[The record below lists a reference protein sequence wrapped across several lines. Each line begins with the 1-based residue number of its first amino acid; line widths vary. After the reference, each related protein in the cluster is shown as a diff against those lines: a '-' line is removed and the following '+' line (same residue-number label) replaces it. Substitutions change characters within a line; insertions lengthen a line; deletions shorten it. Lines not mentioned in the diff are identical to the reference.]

1 MDFDASVRYMQ
12 GRLRLGV
19 KLGNDRFLALL
30 ELLGNPQDQIAVIH
44 IAGTKGKGSTAT
56 MVASILRAAGKRTG
70 LYLSPFVYDMRE
82 RIQIDG
88 EPIPK
93 DEFARLMTVIRP
105 HVEALEQTEFGATTE
120 FELKTAVGFLYFAQS
135 GVDCAVIEVGLGGRL
150 DATNVVRK
158 PLTTVI
164 TNIDLDH
171 TELLGDTPAAIA
183 AEKAGILKPGIP
195 CVTGVPRGTEAYE
208 TIAAIAAVRGV
219 PLLHAVPGHREDPA
233 DTVYL
238 TGMDG
243 TLTVA
248 TPRRALSRI
257 KLRLGGAFQ
266 NGNAALAVAAL
277 DSIPEDALA
286 AIPDSAVIRGLE
298 TAYLPGRFERVSDN
312 PVVVV
317 DVAHNELS
325 ARVLAQSLTD
335 VYAAGRRRLI
345 LVVGLSK
352 NHAPETFLPPLLA
365 LRPVLVIATE
375 PSFHPRNADE
385 IADAARASGYDNVRI
400 VRDSV
405 HAAVLEALR
414 AADPGDVICL
424 TGSFYTVGDI
434 PPSEWPDLIASG
446 TRPLAQISN

>member
-30 ELLGNPQDQIAVIH
+30 ERLGNPQDQIAVVH

-56 MVASILRAAGKRTG
+56 MAASILRAAGKKTG

-93 DEFARLMTVIRP
+93 DEFARLMTLIRP
-105 HVEALEQTEFGATTE
+105 HVEALEATDHGATTE
-120 FELKTAVGFLYFAQS
+120 FELKTAVGYLYFAES
-135 GVDCAVIEVGLGGRL
+135 KVDCAVVEVGLGGRL

-183 AEKAGILKPGIP
+183 FEKAGILKSGVP

-208 TIAAIAAVRGV
+208 SIVSVAQERGV
-219 PLLHAVPGHREDPA
+219 PLLHVVPGHREDSG

-277 DSIPEDALA
+277 DSIPEDVLGP
-286 AIPDSAVIRGLE
+286 ISDTAVVRGLE

-312 PVVVV
+312 PIVIV

-325 ARVLAQSLTD
+325 ARILAQSLIEG
-335 VYAAGRRRLI
+335 YAADRRRLV

-352 NHAPETFLPPLLA
+352 NHAPDTFLPPLLA
-365 LRPVLVIATE
+365 LRPSLVIATE
-375 PSFHPRNADE
+375 PKFHPRNADE
-385 IADAARASGYDNVRI
+385 IAEVARSQGFEAVRI
-400 VRDSV
+400 VRESV
-405 HAAVLEALR
+405 RAAVLEALR
-414 AADPGDVICL
+414 AAGSGDIICL

-434 PPSEWPDLIASG
+434 PPSEWPELIASG
-446 TRPLAQISN
+446 TLARV